1 MKIFWGLYCIVV
13 TVTKNITYIV
23 RYFVA
28 KMSANFYVYFYFST
42 SSQFTHKVQ
51 QHPKFSIDVIN
62 QAKPEQQKPSQA
74 NAFYVFVVYFSFSE
88 NKKLCIILLTLLVDI
103 GTYIYS

>member
-1 MKIFWGLYCIVV
+1 
-13 TVTKNITYIV
+13 
-23 RYFVA
+23 
-28 KMSANFYVYFYFST
+28 MSANFFYVYFYFST
-42 SSQFTHKVQ
+42 SSQFTRKVQ

-88 NKKLCIILLTLLVDI
+88 NKKAILTLLVDI
-103 GTYIYS
+103 GTYIFMKLILYKHKNSNKIIMQCLTAWLTT